1 MALKSLKT
9 ASDYDMAPVEDKNV
23 ADPNGVKLDKDDVE
37 HMSWIFN
44 RSMERAQR
52 FKIEGVNYNLTMQV
66 VKNIIPAIASTN
78 ALISAL
84 CVNEALKVLT
94 WASFGLNNY
103 IMYMG
108 QDGIYSRTFDY
119 KKNPQCPVCGSE
131 PLIYKL
137 DPGTTFKIFYA
148 KLMND
153 NVLKLK
159 GPSVS
164 TDSDKALF
172 MNSKA
177 LRSAYESNMSLAIS
191 DLMDDNAILRITDP
205 KVLGKGIAKIKII
218 FEKGAIYVPPK
229 EK

>member
-1 MALKSLKT
+1 MGV
-9 ASDYDMAPVEDKNV
+9 PIEDKNIP
-23 ADPNGVKLDKDDVE
+23 DPNGVNLDKDDVE
-37 HMSWIFN
+37 HMSWISN
-44 RSMERAQR
+44 RAMERAQR

-119 KKNPQCPVCGSE
+119 KKNP
-131 PLIYKL
+131 
-137 DPGTTFKIFYA
+137 GTTFKLFYA
-148 KLMND
+148 NLMND

-177 LRSAYESNMSLAIS
+177 LRSSYEENMGKCIS
-191 DLMDDNAILRITDP
+191 DLMEDNAILRITDP
-205 KVLGKGIAKIKII
+205 KVLGKGIAKIKVI
-218 FEKGAIYVPPK
+218 FEKG
-229 EK
+229 